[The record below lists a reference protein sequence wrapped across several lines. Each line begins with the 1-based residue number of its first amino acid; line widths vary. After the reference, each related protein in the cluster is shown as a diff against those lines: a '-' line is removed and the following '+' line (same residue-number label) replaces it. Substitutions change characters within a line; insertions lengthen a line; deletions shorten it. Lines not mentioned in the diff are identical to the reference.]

1 MTFTYPSARRCDHVD
16 DYHGT
21 LVADPYRWL
30 EDPESPETKEFVR
43 AQNEVTLPYLASL
56 PEVGRLRSRIS
67 ALWDT
72 PRTGAPAHRNG
83 VTVWQHNDGIQDQP
97 VFYASRA
104 GSEPEVLL
112 DPNTL
117 SGDGAV
123 AVVVWALS
131 PDGSLLAYTVSEA
144 GSDRQIARIRSTQ
157 TGEDLPDEL
166 RHLRFTTLAWWR
178 DGLFYARF
186 PERPDGDV
194 GLFLDMTVHYHRL
207 GSDQA
212 EDALIFSNP
221 ERSDLGYVPE
231 VSDDET
237 YLVLTEFEGT
247 SNENGLLY
255 RPLGDGDGPITRL
268 VGTGVAS
275 HRFLAH
281 HEGRFIV
288 ETNFEA
294 PNGRVVAIPLDEPAE
309 RLELV
314 AEGPM
319 PIEIAVAAA
328 HHIVIV
334 ALDEAAHSVRLHNL
348 DGTPDGEIRLP
359 GPGTVA
365 EISGRLEDPAVFLG
379 YQSFLHPPTALRW
392 MDGATS
398 TFAGAAPPL
407 DPGRVI
413 VERMHATAADGARVG
428 MHIARLADTRLPA
441 PTELYGYGGF
451 NINLTPMYAPARLAW
466 LEAGGV
472 VAVANLRGGSEHG
485 EDWHRQG
492 MLGNKQQVFDDF
504 VACAEYLVAEG
515 VTEPERLGIRGG
527 SNGGL
532 LTTAVMLQQPDLFG
546 AVVAQVPVT
555 DMYRYQYFTAGRYW
569 TVEYGDAADDPEAF
583 RWLSA
588 YSPLHNVR
596 PGLHYPPLLLLTAE
610 SDDRVVPMHAL
621 KFAAAVQHAV
631 GGASAEPL
639 LVRVETR
646 AGHGLGKPTSKL
658 IDEAADVYGFLLH
671 HLAGLPGRSG
681 QEDLEGGLDVDGGPQ

>member
-1 MTFTYPSARRCDHVD
+1 MTFAYPPARRSDYVD

-21 LVADPYRWL
+21 VVADPYRWL
-30 EDPESPETKEFVR
+30 EDPKSPETKEFVR

-56 PEVGRLRSRIS
+56 PEVERLRGRI
-67 ALWDT
+67 AELWDT

-97 VFYASRA
+97 VFYVSRN
-104 GSEPEVLL
+104 GSEPDVLL

-117 SGDGAV
+117 SDDGAV
-123 AVVVWALS
+123 AVVVWSLS

-144 GSDRQIARIRSTQ
+144 GSDRQVARIRDTQ

-186 PERPDGDV
+186 PERPEGDV
-194 GLFLDMTVHYHRL
+194 GLFLDMSVHYHRL
-207 GSDQA
+207 GTAQ
-212 EDALIFSNP
+212 EGDALVFSNP
-221 ERSDLGYVPE
+221 GRPDLGYAPE
-231 VSDDET
+231 VSDDGAC
-237 YLVLTEFEGT
+237 LVLTEYEGT

-255 RPLGDGDGPITRL
+255 KPLRDPDAPVTRI
-268 VGTGVAS
+268 VPTGVAS
-275 HRFLAH
+275 HSFLAH
-281 HEGRFIV
+281 HAGRLIV
-288 ETNFEA
+288 ETNLDA
-294 PNGRVVAIPLDEPAE
+294 PNGRVVAIPLDAPDQ
-309 RLELV
+309 RIELV
-314 AEGPM
+314 PEGPM
-319 PIEIAVAAA
+319 PIEIAAAA
-328 HHIVIV
+328 ANRIVLV
-334 ALDEAAHSVRLHNL
+334 ALDDAAHSVRLHHL
-348 DGTPDGEIRLP
+348 DGSPDGEIPLP

-365 EISGRLEDPAVFLG
+365 EISGHLDDPDIFFG

-392 MDGATS
+392 EGGATT

-407 DPGRVI
+407 DAESVI
-413 VERMHATAADGARVG
+413 VERRHAASVDGARVG
-428 MHIARLADTRLPA
+428 MHVIRLADTPLPA

-451 NINLTPMYAPARLAW
+451 NINLTPMYTPARLAW

-472 VAVANLRGGSEHG
+472 VVVANLRGGSEHG

-492 MLGNKQQVFDDF
+492 MLGNKQRVFDDF
-504 VACAEYLVAEG
+504 VACAEHLVAGEITTPG
-515 VTEPERLGIRGG
+515 QLGIRGG

-532 LTTAVMLQQPDLFG
+532 LTTAVMLQRPELFG

-555 DMYRYQYFTAGRYW
+555 DMYRYQHFTAGRYW
-569 TVEYGDAADDPEAF
+569 TVEYGDAAEDPEAF
-583 RWLSA
+583 RWLSD
-588 YSPLHNVR
+588 YSPLHNVASGVR
-596 PGLHYPPLLLLTAE
+596 FPPLLLLTAE

-621 KFAAAVQHAV
+621 KFAAAVQHAA

-671 HLAGLPGRSG
+671 HLTGAAEGSG
-681 QEDLEGGLDVDGGPQ
+681 GQDLEGRVDGDGSPQ